1 MATCLSLVREDTM
14 RIFTLLALVGGL
26 AAGSLGLAAT
36 ASASPAAQSAATG
49 SAREAYASF
58 HRRRVV
64 VRHVYRRPAVVV
76 RRVYRPFP
84 VVTYRPAPV
93 YYGYRPVVRTVCR
106 VRTRLVWV
114 GGFYV
119 PRTVRTCTRRY

>member
-1 MATCLSLVREDTM
+1 M

-36 ASASPAAQSAATG
+36 ASASPAVQTATG

-106 VRTRLVWV
+106 VRTRMVRV
-114 GGFYV
+114 GYNTYV
-119 PRTVRTCTRRY
+119 PRRVRVCTRRY

>member
-1 MATCLSLVREDTM
+1 M
-14 RIFTLLALVGGL
+14 RIFTLLTLVGGL

-36 ASASPAAQSAATG
+36 ASASPLAPASPAAQAAATG

-64 VRHVYRRPAVVV
+64 VRQVYRRPTVVV

-106 VRTRLVWV
+106 VRTRLVRV
-114 GGFYV
+114 GGGYYV
-119 PRTVRTCTRRY
+119 PSKVRTCTRRY

>member
-1 MATCLSLVREDTM
+1 M
-14 RIFTLLALVGGL
+14 RIFTLLTLVGGL
-26 AAGSLGLAAT
+26 AAGSLGFAAT
-36 ASASPAAQSAATG
+36 VSASPLAPGSSVAQAAATG

-84 VVTYRPAPV
+84 IVTYRPAPV

-106 VRTRLVWV
+106 VRTRLVRV
-114 GGFYV
+114 GGGYYV
-119 PRTVRTCTRRY
+119 PRKVRTCTRRY